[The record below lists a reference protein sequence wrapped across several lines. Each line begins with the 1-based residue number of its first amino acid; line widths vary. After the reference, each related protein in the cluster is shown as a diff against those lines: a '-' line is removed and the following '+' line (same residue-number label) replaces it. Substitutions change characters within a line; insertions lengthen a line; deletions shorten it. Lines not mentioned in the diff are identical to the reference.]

1 MNISEF
7 SLKRPVFATVM
18 NLMIILFGVV
28 GYTFLAIRDYPAIDP
43 AIINVRTSYTGAN
56 PDLIESQITEPL
68 EKQINGIPG
77 IKTITSSSTLGSSN
91 ISVEFELGVDLEAA
105 ASDVRDKVGQ
115 ASRSLPQDIDAPP
128 VVTKAD
134 ANSDFILIL
143 AVQSRTKGLLELS
156 DYAENVL
163 QQQFQTINQVSA
175 VSIFGQK
182 RYAMRIWL
190 DPDKMN
196 AQGVTF
202 SDIRTSLNNENI
214 DLPPGKIYGN
224 NTELTIKTLGRL
236 STEKDFQ
243 NLLLKEDSTGIV
255 RLSDVARVEIGPE
268 DLEQSWK
275 YNGVNAVGIVI
286 IPQPGANNI
295 QIADDFNK
303 KLEDIKKTNKT
314 DIEMN
319 VLLDNTVNIRKSIK
333 EVEETLM
340 ISFALVVLVIFFFFR
355 DWLIAIRP
363 LIDIPISLVATFFI
377 MYFSGFSINILTLLG
392 IVLATGLVVDD
403 GIVVTENIFS
413 KFERGMPIRQA
424 AVEGSKEIFFAVIS
438 TSITLAVVFLPVIF
452 LEGFIGR
459 LFREF
464 GVTLAAA
471 VLISALVSLTIT
483 PVLNVV
489 LSRKKAGHGK
499 FYMKTE
505 PFFTGMENGYKRW
518 LTGFLK
524 VRWISLV
531 IIGACAVII
540 FLIFNTLQ
548 SEIAPLEDRNSL
560 RFTVTAAEGTSF
572 SKMQQITDDISNY
585 LYDSVKERD
594 FVFARTP
601 AGAVNSS
608 QPRLGL
614 VPPDD
619 RDRSQAKIASDL
631 QRKLLRFNEAR
642 ISVVQE
648 QTIAVGAGSKG
659 GLPVQYVLQNQDIN
673 KLKEVIPKFLDEARK
688 DKTFNTVDVN
698 LKFNKPEIELSLD
711 RMKIKDLGLSSQ
723 DVVSAL
729 QAAFSG
735 GRLAYFIKNGFQYSV
750 IAQVDRSDRSDPT
763 DITKL
768 YVKNNRGQ
776 QIPVSA
782 VVKLE
787 ENSAPSTLY
796 HYNRYKAATISAS
809 LADGKTV
816 GDGVKAMDAIAKRLL
831 DQSFQTSLTGP
842 SRDYAES
849 SSNIAFAFM
858 LALILIYLI
867 LAAQFESFID
877 PLIIMLTV
885 PLALAGALL
894 SLWIFGQTLNIFSEI
909 GMIMLIGLVTK
920 NGILIVEFA
929 NKRREHGLSKL
940 EAILEAAEQRLRP
953 ILMTSLATSLGALP
967 IALSL
972 GASSASRVPLGIVVV
987 GGILFSLI
995 LTLFVIPCI
1004 YMFLASKHKTEKVV
1018 TTTTET
1024 QASEQTT
1031 QATEKTETLKP
1042 ATEPGKNKEDNSTG
1056 TGESAPKNNDI

>member
-7 SLKRPVFATVM
+7 SLKRPVFATVL

-43 AIINVRTSYTGAN
+43 ATINIRTSYTGAN
-56 PDLIESQITEPL
+56 PDIMESQVTEPL

-77 IKTITSSSTLGSSN
+77 IKTITSSSTLGNSN
-91 ISVEFELGVDLEAA
+91 ITVEFELGVDLEAA

-163 QQQFQTINQVSA
+163 QQQFQTINQVS
-175 VSIFGQK
+175 SINIFGQK

-202 SDIRTSLNNENI
+202 SDIRTSLSTENV

-236 STEKDFQ
+236 TSEKDFQ
-243 NLLLKEDSTGIV
+243 DLIIREDSSGIV
-255 RLSDVARVEIGPE
+255 RLSNVARVEIGPE

-275 YNGVNAVGIVI
+275 YNGVNAVGIVL

-295 QIADDFNK
+295 QIANDFNK
-303 KLEDIKKTNKT
+303 KLEAIKKSNRS

-319 VLLDNTVNIRKSIK
+319 VLLDNTTNIRKSIK

-340 ISFALVVLVIFFFFR
+340 ISFILVVLVIFFFFR

-363 LIDIPISLVATFFI
+363 LIDIPISLVATFFV

-413 KFERGMPIRQA
+413 KFEKGMPIKQA
-424 AVEGSKEIFFAVIS
+424 ALEGSKEIFFAVIS
-438 TSITLAVVFLPVIF
+438 TSITLAIVFLPVIF

-489 LSRKKAGHGK
+489 LSRKTAGHGK

-505 PFFTGMENGYKRW
+505 PFFTGMENGYRRW
-518 LTGFLK
+518 LNGFLK
-524 VRWISLV
+524 VRWVAWVIVLV
-531 IIGACAVII
+531 CVGMIV
-540 FLIFNTLQ
+540 LIFSNLQ
-548 SEIAPLEDRNSL
+548 SEIAPLEDRSSI
-560 RFTVTAAEGTSF
+560 RFSVTAAEGTSY
-572 SKMQQITDDISNY
+572 SRMVNITDNIASY
-585 LYDSVKERD
+585 LYDSVPERD

-601 AGAVNSS
+601 AGAINSS
-608 QPRLGL
+608 QPRLAL
-614 VPPDD
+614 VDPGD
-619 RDRSQAKIASDL
+619 RESTQADIATDL
-631 QRKLLRFNEAR
+631 QKKLSRFNDAR
-642 ISVVQE
+642 IFPIQE
-648 QTIAVGAGSKG
+648 QTIAVGGGSRG
-659 GLPVQYVLQNQDIN
+659 ALPVQFVLQNQDLN
-673 KLKEVIPKFLDEARK
+673 KLKEIIPKFLEEARK
-688 DKTFNTVDVN
+688 DKTFANVDVN
-698 LKFNKPEIELSLD
+698 LKFNKPEIQLTLD
-711 RMKIKDLGLSSQ
+711 RMKVKDLGLSSQ
-723 DVVSAL
+723 DVIAAL

-735 GRLAYFIKNGFQYSV
+735 GRLAYFIMNGFQYSV
-750 IAQVDRSDRSDPT
+750 IAQVDRSDRNKT
-763 DITKL
+763 DDISRL
-768 YVKNNRGQ
+768 YVRNNKGQ
-776 QIPVSA
+776 NIPVSS
-782 VVKLE
+782 VVNLVE
-787 ENSAPSTLY
+787 SSSPATLY
-796 HYNRYKAATISAS
+796 HFNRYKAATISAS
-809 LADGKTV
+809 LADGKTI
-816 GDGVKAMDAIAKRLL
+816 GDGVKAMNAIAQKLL
-831 DQSFQTSLTGP
+831 DESYQTSLTGP

-849 SSNIAFAFM
+849 SSNIMFAFI
-858 LALILIYLI
+858 LALVLIYLV

-877 PLIIMLTV
+877 PLTIMITV

-894 SLWIFGQTLNIFSEI
+894 SLYLFDQTLNIFSEI

-929 NKRREHGLSKL
+929 NKKREQGLDKWQAIV
-940 EAILEAAEQRLRP
+940 EASQQRLRP
-953 ILMTSLATSLGALP
+953 ILMTSLAMSLGALP
-967 IALSL
+967 IAMGL
-972 GASSASRVPLGIVVV
+972 GASATSRVPLGIVVV
-987 GGILFSLI
+987 GGIVFSLI
-995 LTLFVIPCI
+995 LTLFIIPAI
-1004 YMFLASKHKTEKVV
+1004 YTFLSGKHKYEAAAAAVADTGNSAE
-1018 TTTTET
+1018 EH
-1024 QASEQTT
+1024 
-1031 QATEKTETLKP
+1031 
-1042 ATEPGKNKEDNSTG
+1042 EDS
-1056 TGESAPKNNDI
+1056 SKS

>member
-7 SLKRPVFATVM
+7 SLKRPVFATVL

-28 GYTFLAIRDYPAIDP
+28 GYTFLAVRDYPAIDP
-43 AIINVRTSYTGAN
+43 AIITVTTSYTGAN
-56 PDLIESQITEPL
+56 PDIMESQVTEPL

-77 IKTITSSSTLGSSN
+77 IKTITSSSTLGNSN
-91 ISVEFELGVDLEAA
+91 ITVEFELGVDLEAA

-128 VVTKAD
+128 VVTKSD

-143 AVQSRTKGLLELS
+143 AVQSKTKGLLELS

-175 VSIFGQK
+175 VNIFGQK
-182 RYAMRIWL
+182 RYAMRIWI

-196 AQGVTF
+196 AQGVSF
-202 SDIRTSLNNENI
+202 SDIRTSLNNENV

-236 STEKDFQ
+236 TSEKDFQ
-243 NLLLKEDSTGIV
+243 NLIIKEDSTGIV
-255 RLSDVARVEIGPE
+255 RLSNVARIELGPE
-268 DLEQSWK
+268 NLEQSWK
-275 YNGVNAVGIVI
+275 YNGVNAVGIVL

-303 KLEDIKKTNKT
+303 KLESIKKSNKS

-319 VLLDNTVNIRKSIK
+319 VLLDNTTNIRKSIK
-333 EVEETLM
+333 EVEETLG

-363 LIDIPISLVATFFI
+363 LIDIPISLIATFFI

-413 KFERGMPIRQA
+413 KFERGMPIKQA

-438 TSITLAVVFLPVIF
+438 TSITLAIVFLPVIF

-489 LSRKKAGHGK
+489 LSRKTAGHGK
-499 FYMKTE
+499 FYNKTE
-505 PFFTGMENGYKRW
+505 PFFTAMENGYERW
-518 LTGFLK
+518 LHAFLR
-524 VRWISLV
+524 VRWMAWVVMIVCIGMIWV
-531 IIGACAVII
+531 IVIN
-540 FLIFNTLQ
+540 LK
-548 SEIAPLEDRNSL
+548 SELAPLEDRNSI
-560 RFTVTAAEGTSF
+560 RFTVIGAEGTSF
-572 SKMQQITDDISNY
+572 GSMVNISDNIANY
-585 LYDSVKERD
+585 LYDSIPERD

-601 AGAVNSS
+601 AGAINNS

-614 VPPDD
+614 VDPDQ
-619 RDRSQAKIASDL
+619 RTRSQAQIASDL
-631 QRKLLRFNEAR
+631 QKKLVRFNDAR
-642 ISVVQE
+642 IVAVQE

-659 GLPVQYVLQNQDIN
+659 GLPVQFVLQNQDLD
-673 KLKEVIPKFLDEARK
+673 KLKKVIPEFLEEARK
-688 DKTFNTVDVN
+688 DKTFTTVDVN
-698 LKFNKPEIELSLD
+698 LKFNKPEIQLTLD
-711 RMKIKDLGLSSQ
+711 RMKVKDLGLSSQ
-723 DVVSAL
+723 DVVAAL
-729 QAAFSG
+729 QSAFSG
-735 GRLAYFIKNGFQYSV
+735 GRLAYFIMNGFQYSV
-750 IAQVDRSDRSDPT
+750 IAQVDRGDRSAPD
-763 DITKL
+763 DISKL
-768 YVKNNRGQ
+768 YVRNNKGQ
-776 QIPVSA
+776 QIPISA
-782 VVKLE
+782 VVRLE
-787 ENSAPSTLY
+787 ASSSPATLF
-796 HYNRYKAATISAS
+796 HFNRYKSATIGAS

-816 GDGVKAMDAIAKRLL
+816 GDGVKAMNGIAKKLL
-831 DQSFQTSLTGP
+831 DESYQTSLTGP

-849 SSNIAFAFM
+849 SSNILFAFC
-858 LALILIYLI
+858 LALMLIYLI
-867 LAAQFESFID
+867 LAAQFESFVD
-877 PLIIMLTV
+877 PLTIMFTV

-894 SLWIFGQTLNIFSEI
+894 SLFIFNQTLNIFSEI

-929 NKRREHGLSKL
+929 NKKREEGHDKM
-940 EAILEAAEQRLRP
+940 EAILHAAQQRLRP

-967 IALSL
+967 IALGL
-972 GASSASRVPLGIVVV
+972 GASSTSRVPLGISVV
-987 GGILFSLI
+987 GGIIFSLI
-995 LTLFVIPCI
+995 LTLFVIPAI
-1004 YMFLASKHKTEKVV
+1004 YTYLSGKHKGTDKAYS
-1018 TTTTET
+1018 TTPVLAEDVAKNDAGT
-1024 QASEQTT
+1024 
-1031 QATEKTETLKP
+1031 KP
-1042 ATEPGKNKEDNSTG
+1042 
-1056 TGESAPKNNDI
+1056 DIG